1 MVAGVALGCASLDWP
16 KVVASSDRSVYFLP
30 LARPLGQIA
39 LLLTVSG
46 AFVLVQRVRDATRAA
61 VFLGAGWCLAW
72 LLLIRAAALVAPIYS
87 GVALAAAI
95 PADQRDV
102 PVYSVGTYD
111 QSLTF
116 YLQRTVTLVG
126 YRGELDYGLRKAPDA
141 EIADLAEFLRRWSAQ
156 SRAFAV
162 MEKTM
167 FDDLEKPRGADAAGC
182 HRRQSRPGGAA
193 MSWITWALI
202 LMGVG
207 LNAAA
212 QLLLKVATRPLAHFS
227 DFSADTLG
235 SSVGILFKSPSFW
248 AGMVCYAASVCVWLA
263 ALSKAPVSTAYPM
276 LSLGYVVV
284 AAVSVLWLGESM
296 GPAKVLGI
304 ALICAG
310 VILVSRSSA

>member
-1 MVAGVALGCASLDWP
+1 
-16 KVVASSDRSVYFLP
+16 
-30 LARPLGQIA
+30 
-39 LLLTVSG
+39 
-46 AFVLVQRVRDATRAA
+46 
-61 VFLGAGWCLAW
+61 
-72 LLLIRAAALVAPIYS
+72 
-87 GVALAAAI
+87 
-95 PADQRDV
+95 
-102 PVYSVGTYD
+102 
-111 QSLTF
+111 
-116 YLQRTVTLVG
+116 
-126 YRGELDYGLRKAPDA
+126 
-141 EIADLAEFLRRWSAQ
+141 
-156 SRAFAV
+156 
-162 MEKTM
+162 
-167 FDDLEKPRGADAAGC
+167 
-182 HRRQSRPGGAA
+182 

-227 DFSADTLG
+227 DFSADTMG
-235 SSVGILFKSPSFW
+235 SSVGILLKSPSFW